1 MVRQPRHSTRYIS
14 TRREALFNE
23 AYSSNYTPEISEAN
37 HGSLML
43 FPGIHHISTRDIRGE
58 PWFANQDTRQDLSRH
73 EKKPS
78 ATRHATQHPYT
89 EISEANHVNIIT
101 YVLPMST
108 FNGIVSEFPDI
119 RIDCQCQPSTASCL
133 SSQISELTSPTHK
146 QYQLTEY
153 IWELRHTNRLPMSTF
168 NGIVSEFPDI
178 RIDFFRRNA
187 AHNRRLL
194 VS

>member
-1 MVRQPRHSTRYIS
+1 MVRQHYFPESESRRVYVWELRHTI
-14 TRREALFNE
+14 
-23 AYSSNYTPEISEAN
+23 
-37 HGSLML
+37 
-43 FPGIHHISTRDIRGE
+43 
-58 PWFANQDTRQDLSRH
+58 
-73 EKKPS
+73 
-78 ATRHATQHPYT
+78 
-89 EISEANHVNIIT
+89 NIIT

-119 RIDCQCQPSTASCL
+119 RKFQLISSSTPEQFRL
-133 SSQISELTSPTHK
+133 SK
-146 QYQLTEY
+146 EY
-153 IWELRHTNRLPMSTF
+153 IWELRHTNRLQMSTF